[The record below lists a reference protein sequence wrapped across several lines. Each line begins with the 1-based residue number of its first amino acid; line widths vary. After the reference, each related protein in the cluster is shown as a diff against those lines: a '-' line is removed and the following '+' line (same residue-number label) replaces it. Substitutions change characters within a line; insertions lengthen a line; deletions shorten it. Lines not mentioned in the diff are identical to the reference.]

1 MPESAIE
8 LARIA
13 HEDAGRGISQN
24 FDTLHSTLA
33 LSGGALAALLALL
46 GAGQLFANRI
56 TQTGTVLSPDL
67 AHLPKLSSVSLLVLA
82 LAFPL
87 FLRLFMRALLAMV
100 ALYRF
105 VRVQAASWAF
115 LSGADTDEKRFL
127 HVYDELVTKWHST
140 MRFSAVLKR
149 TLTYIFFWIFF
160 VSIGSLIWAFITATG
175 ATARIVAVLVILI
188 GICWEI
194 YQLVDSWD
202 GYFTLADKVARG
214 PDHPKK
220 RWSTK
225 ARSVMEQLQQ

>member
-1 MPESAIE
+1 MSESAIE

-13 HEDAGRGISQN
+13 HDDAGRGITQN

-56 TQTGTVLSPDL
+56 TPTGTVLSPDL
-67 AHLPKLSSVSLLVLA
+67 AHMPKLSSVSLLVLA

-105 VRVQAASWAF
+105 VRVQAVSWAF
-115 LSGADTDEKRFL
+115 LCGAEKDEAKFL

-140 MRFSAVLKR
+140 MRFPEVVRK
-149 TLTYIFFWIFF
+149 TLTYNFFWIFL
-160 VSIGSLIWAFITATG
+160 VSIGSLVWAFITASG
-175 ATARIVAVLVILI
+175 LPARVVAMTVIVI
-188 GICWEI
+188 GIGWEL
-194 YQLVDSWD
+194 YQLVDGWD
-202 GYFTLADKVARG
+202 IYFTLADEAARG
-214 PDHPKK
+214 PDRPK
-220 RWSTK
+220 RTWRSK
-225 ARSVMEQLQQ
+225 AKSVRMQLQQ